1 LNNKDLTQGN
11 LFSKMMQFAVP
22 YLIACFLQ
30 TFYGMAD
37 LFITGQFN
45 GAAAVS
51 AVAVG
56 SQVMHMLTVV
66 IVGLA
71 MGTTVCIS
79 RSVGAGRKEQAAG
92 YIGNSAVLFT
102 VFAVILT
109 FILLFSTGGILKIL
123 SVPPEALE
131 QARQYLII

>member
-1 LNNKDLTQGN
+1 
-11 LFSKMMQFAVP
+11 MIQFAVP

-66 IVGLA
+66 IIGLA

-79 RSVGAGRKEQAAG
+79 RSVGAGRKDQAAG
-92 YIGNSAVLFT
+92 YIGPVRSAGSAGPGE
-102 VFAVILT
+102 AVSHH
-109 FILLFSTGGILKIL
+109 LLYRSAFYHCL
-123 SVPPEALE
+123 
-131 QARQYLII
+131 